1 MRSKL
6 IYGQEVYFSAPNT
19 LLKKLQSI
27 DSKAIKLAI
36 GVPVHTNTSTLYTE
50 AGMIYL
56 SEQCKL
62 VISKYVI
69 RSLAVINS
77 VTEEIFIDSNK
88 AYPESAQ
95 NISSIQPIRNY
106 INVLIN
112 KCNIDIKSIPVLP
125 TSPQMPQWEH
135 INAKLDTDYT
145 DLMKSESTNIL
156 AIHVREH
163 LNNKYQNHIKIFT
176 DGSVLD
182 SLDSG
187 AGFVIPELKVQK
199 SFYLGKGFSIFTFEL
214 YAILMA
220 LNYIYMQCSV
230 SNI

>member
-36 GVPVHTNTSTLYTE
+36 GVPVHTNTSKSYAE
-50 AGMIYL
+50 AGMISL
-56 SEQCKL
+56 SEQRKL
-62 VISKYVI
+62 AISKYVI

-88 AYPESAQ
+88 DYPKSAQ

-106 INVLIN
+106 INDLIN
-112 KCNIDIKSIPVLP
+112 ECNIDIKSIPALP

-135 INAKLDTDYT
+135 INAKFDTDYT
-145 DLMKSESTNIL
+145 DLKKSESTNIL
-156 AIHVREH
+156 AIQVREH
-163 LNNKYQNHIKIFT
+163 LNNKYQNHIF
-176 DGSVLD
+176 
-182 SLDSG
+182 
-187 AGFVIPELKVQK
+187 F
-199 SFYLGKGFSIFTFEL
+199 FY
-214 YAILMA
+214 
-220 LNYIYMQCSV
+220 
-230 SNI
+230 

>member
-36 GVPVHTNTSTLYTE
+36 GVPVHTNTSKSYAE
-50 AGMIYL
+50 AGMISF
-56 SEQCKL
+56 SEQRKL
-62 VISKYVI
+62 AIWKYVI

-77 VTEEIFIDSNK
+77 VTDFILFLDSNK
-88 AYPESAQ
+88 VYPKSAQ

-106 INVLIN
+106 INDLIN
-112 KCNIDIKSIPVLP
+112 ECNMDIKSIPVLP
-125 TSPQMPQWEH
+125 TSPQIPQWEH
-135 INAKLDTDYT
+135 INAKFDTVYT
-145 DLMKSESTNIL
+145 DLKKSESTNIL
-156 AIHVREH
+156 TIQIREH

-182 SLDSG
+182 
-187 AGFVIPELKVQK
+187 
-199 SFYLGKGFSIFTFEL
+199 
-214 YAILMA
+214 
-220 LNYIYMQCSV
+220 
-230 SNI
+230 